1 MTENISLKNK
11 SYLHVKTIA
20 WAGLLVG
27 TLDILAA
34 VVNFKIATGKD
45 PVLIFQ
51 YIASAVFG
59 KDAYNG
65 SLMPVLGL
73 IFHFIIAYIFTI
85 IFFFIYPKLK
95 LYKYNAVLTGIAYG
109 IVIWIVMN
117 VAVVPL
123 SRIGKFSFKLSNV
136 LLQASIL
143 IVMIG
148 IPLSFICKCHYLKR
162 EAILKQ
168 EYK

>member
-1 MTENISLKNK
+1 MNNASSSKNISY
-11 SYLHVKTIA
+11 SIVKAIA

-34 VVNFKIATGKD
+34 IVHFKIATGKD

-59 KDAYNG
+59 KDAYGG
-65 SLMPVLGL
+65 SLMPVLGML
-73 IFHFIIAYIFTI
+73 FHYFIAYSFTI
-85 IFFFIYPKLK
+85 IFFFFYPRLA

-109 IVIWIVMN
+109 ILIWFAMN
-117 VAVVPL
+117 VIVVPL
-123 SRIGKFSFKLSNV
+123 SKIGKFSFKLSGV

-148 IPLSFICKCHYLKR
+148 IPLSFICKRYFLKR
-162 EAILKQ
+162 DTISN
-168 EYK
+168 

>member
-1 MTENISLKNK
+1 MNDIISKKKN
-11 SYLHVKTIA
+11 SYLPVKTIA

-27 TLDILAA
+27 SLDILAA
-34 VVNFKIATGKD
+34 IVNFKIATGKD

-59 KDAYNG
+59 KEAYSGG
-65 SLMPVLGL
+65 SLMPILGL

-85 IFFFIYPKLK
+85 IFFIIYPKMK
-95 LYKYNAVLTGIAYG
+95 LYRYNAFLIGIAYG
-109 IVIWIVMN
+109 ILIWIAMN
-117 VAVVPL
+117 VIVVPL
-123 SRIGKFSFKLSNV
+123 SKIGKFSFKLSGV

-148 IPLSFICKCHYLKR
+148 IPLSLICKRYYSKK
-162 EAILKQ
+162 AILSN
-168 EYK
+168 